1 MGFGGHTARL
11 LAAEALLREAS
22 EKTSAALD
30 NPNLIT
36 PEQRGELAVLRSATK
51 VVAVEVG
58 IQVTANLF
66 ELTGARPTARV
77 FELDRFFRD
86 LRTQSLHD
94 PVAQKRLQVGAYY
107 LRGEY
112 PLAVDWYS

>member
-36 PEQRGELAVLRSATK
+36 PEAARRAGCFALGDQGCRRRSR
-51 VVAVEVG
+51 

-66 ELTGARPTARV
+66 ELTGARSTARV

-107 LRGEY
+107 LCGEY

>member
-36 PEQRGELAVLRSATK
+36 PEQRGELAVLLSATK
-51 VVAVEVG
+51 VVAVEAG

-66 ELTGARPTARV
+66 ELTGARSTARV

>member
-36 PEQRGELAVLRSATK
+36 PEQRGELAVLLSSK
-51 VVAVEVG
+51 WG
-58 IQVTANLF
+58 
-66 ELTGARPTARV
+66 
-77 FELDRFFRD
+77 FR
-86 LRTQSLHD
+86 
-94 PVAQKRLQVGAYY
+94 
-107 LRGEY
+107 
-112 PLAVDWYS
+112 